1 MIKIKNNRLKAFIFD
16 LDGVITDTAEYHYLS
31 WKKLAKE
38 ENIPFDR
45 EDNEQLRGVSR
56 RRSLELLLKDKKGNY
71 SEEEMQ
77 EMMERKNNYYQEYI
91 NTITSDDLLP
101 GIKGILTQLKDS
113 NYKLAIA
120 SASKNAKPVVKN
132 LGIEELFDTISD
144 GYSVEKT
151 KPAPDLFLHTARN
164 LGVEPGECAVVED
177 AESGIEAALAAGM
190 LAIGIGPTERV
201 GKAHYRYDT
210 VADIDLEEILG

>member
-1 MIKIKNNRLKAFIFD
+1 MDRLIKAFIFD

>member
-1 MIKIKNNRLKAFIFD
+1 VIKIKNNRLKAFIFD

>member
-1 MIKIKNNRLKAFIFD
+1 VDRLIKAFIFD